1 MILLDTQVLIWWTL
15 KSDQLSEHHR
25 KLIDSEEHSGIAASA
40 FSVWEVGMLVSK
52 NRLKL
57 SEPAQVWLDRVLAIP
72 TVRVLEVTP
81 QILLDSTQLPD
92 DFHGDPADRIIVSTA
107 RAHRLALLTT
117 DAKILTYKHVH
128 SVGPRP

>member
-1 MILLDTQVLIWWTL
+1 
-15 KSDQLSEHHR
+15 
-25 KLIDSEEHSGIAASA
+25 
-40 FSVWEVGMLVSK
+40 MLVSK